1 MYHNPYRKYRH
12 LSMPGTEVTLM
23 TNPLVLQPFRHRN
36 NLDGTWDSICMRC
49 YATAAH
55 SHEQASLERAELRH
69 HCDETSWLYKEP
81 AGDSRVRAS
90 GPFGGRG
97 FSAMRGGRPA
107 GLRERS
113 QSQGGS

>member
-1 MYHNPYRKYRH
+1 MRNP
-12 LSMPGTEVTLM
+12 S
-23 TNPLVLQPFRHRN
+23 LVQPFRHRN

-55 SHEQASLERAELRH
+55 SHEQASLRTVELRH
-69 HCDETSWLYKEP
+69 RCDETSWLYKEP
-81 AGDSRVRAS
+81 MGDPALRAG
-90 GPFGGRG
+90 GTFGGRG

-107 GLRERS
+107 GLREQS